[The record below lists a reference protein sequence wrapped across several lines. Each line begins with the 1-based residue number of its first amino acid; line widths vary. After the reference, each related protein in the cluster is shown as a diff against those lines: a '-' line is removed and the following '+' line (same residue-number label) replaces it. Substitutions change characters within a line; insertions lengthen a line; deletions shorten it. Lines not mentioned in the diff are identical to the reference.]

1 MEAKRKRLVT
11 TNEVLVPRN
20 LRQDEWLDLNSLFQ
34 FGVLNITVVEQRAL
48 TDKKRLVLTLGIHG
62 PDFDSVMNSAIRK
75 LLLSDAELSAVNQL
89 IILENIVVHTH
100 NICSPG

>member
-1 MEAKRKRLVT
+1 MEGKRKRLVT

-48 TDKKRLVLTLGIHG
+48 TDKKCLVLTLGIHG
-62 PDFDSVMNSAIRK
+62 PDFDSVMNSAIRR
-75 LLLSDAELSAVNQL
+75 LLLSDARR
-89 IILENIVVHTH
+89 TK
-100 NICSPG
+100 CSQPIDHS